1 MIHCQREGAM
11 ARAVAIAVVI
21 APYCP
26 YLQANLIKA
35 KVIAGPQ
42 VGVGLAKR
50 GLAVVFLIGL
60 RIEYIVKKFV

>member
-1 MIHCQREGAM
+1 M

-21 APYCP
+21 ALYCP
-26 YLQANLIKA
+26 NLQANLIKA

-50 GLAVVFLIGL
+50 GLAVRFLLGL
-60 RIEYIVKKFV
+60 EQSTL

>member
-1 MIHCQREGAM
+1 M

-26 YLQANLIKA
+26 NLQANLIKA
-35 KVIAGPQ
+35 KLRSGQMA
-42 VGVGLAKR
+42 GVGGVKR

>member
-1 MIHCQREGAM
+1 M

-35 KVIAGPQ
+35 KVRAGQ
-42 VGVGLAKR
+42 LAGVGVAKR
-50 GLAVVFLIGL
+50 GLAVRFLLGL
-60 RIEYIVKKFV
+60 EQSTV